1 MSHIRGKRVAVAGIT
16 FESNSFAPGLTEID
30 AFERYLIAEGE
41 AVLRAGLGKDEIA
54 GAAVVAKE
62 YGIELVPVFAAD
74 GGCGP
79 TVSDA
84 TYFYLKEKLF
94 TALAKTLDSV
104 DGVYL
109 RLHGAM
115 TTETVEDVEGDLI
128 QTLRAMVGPDFPIA
142 VSCDLH
148 AHFTKKMAEGTSLIA
163 GYQTCPHIDIYE
175 TGARA
180 MRLMAAALEK
190 PNSPVL
196 SYRKVKLMASAE
208 GHDTT
213 FGPMREVLDRLHE
226 IEKLPGVL
234 DATVYCTQPW
244 LDVEEL
250 GWSALVVTD
259 NDSQKGQALADEL
272 AQMMW
277 DRRERVLFTK
287 EKINDAID
295 QIRVSEPGQR
305 PYILAD
311 GSDSTSAGSTGDSNY
326 LLTYLLEN
334 PIDELVFMTITDA
347 DVASQC
353 FAAKVGGGVS
363 AEIGGKLSPRFF
375 KPVKVTGTVVT
386 LCDGIYQ
393 SKYPS
398 KIFNAGPTAVLKV
411 GNIYIV
417 ITSKPAFMLD
427 YQLYLRVGLDFT
439 TAKVVQ
445 VKSAGGYRAYYE
457 PLAFKCIDIATPGPS
472 DSRLPKLPFT
482 KPRRPLWPFERDI
495 ADPWY

>member
-1 MSHIRGKRVAVAGIT
+1 MSQVKGKRVAVAGIT

-30 AFERYLIAEGE
+30 AFERYLIAEGD
-41 AVLRAGLGKDEIA
+41 AVLQAGLGKDEIA

-84 TYFYLKEKLF
+84 TYFYLKEKLI

-128 QTLRAMVGPDFPIA
+128 QTLRVMVGPDFPIA

-180 MRLMAAALEK
+180 MRLMVAALKNPK
-190 PNSPVL
+190 PPVL

-259 NDSQKGQALADEL
+259 NDPQKGQVLADEL

-287 EKINDAID
+287 EKVNDAID
-295 QIRVSEPGQR
+295 EVRASEPSQR

-326 LLTYLLEN
+326 LLTYLLDN
-334 PIDELVFMTITDA
+334 PIDELVYMTITDA

-411 GNIYIV
+411 SNIYIV

-482 KPRRPLWPFERDI
+482 KPRRPLWPFDREI
-495 ADPWY
+495 SEPWY

>member
-1 MSHIRGKRVAVAGIT
+1 MSQVKGKRVAVAGIT

-30 AFERYLIAEGE
+30 SFERYLIAEGD
-41 AVLRAGLGKDEIA
+41 AVLQAGLGKDEIA
-54 GAAVVAKE
+54 GAAVVANE

-94 TALAKTLDSV
+94 TALAKTLVSV

-175 TGARA
+175 TGVRA
-180 MRLMAAALEK
+180 MRLMVAALGNPK
-190 PNSPVL
+190 PPVL

-250 GWSALVVTD
+250 GWSALVVTN
-259 NDSQKGQALADEL
+259 NDPQQGQVLADEL

-287 EKINDAID
+287 EKVSDAID
-295 QIRVSEPGQR
+295 EIRSSEPSQR

-326 LLTYLLEN
+326 LLTYLLQN
-334 PIDELVFMTITDA
+334 PIDDVVYMTITDA

-353 FAAKVGGGVS
+353 FAAKVGGSVS
-363 AEIGGKLSPRFF
+363 AEIGGTLSPRFF
-375 KPVKVTGTVVT
+375 TPVKVTGTVVT
-386 LCDGIYQ
+386 LCDGVYQ

-482 KPRRPLWPFERDI
+482 KPRRPLWPFDREI
-495 ADPWY
+495 SEPWY